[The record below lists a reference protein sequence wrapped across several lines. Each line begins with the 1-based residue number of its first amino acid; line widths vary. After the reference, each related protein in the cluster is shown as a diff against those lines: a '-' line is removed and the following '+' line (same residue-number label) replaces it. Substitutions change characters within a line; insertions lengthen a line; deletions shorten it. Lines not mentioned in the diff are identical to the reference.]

1 MAKVLVVDDQHDV
14 REIIAAAL
22 EDRGVEAVLAVD
34 GRAAL
39 MELARATVEGEPFD
53 VMLLDIVMPGV
64 DGWRVLAAVKANP
77 LWEEL
82 PIIVITGQAT
92 SVDDITRVT
101 KFDGVYAEKGAD
113 FLHFVVTMVDRLTSG
128 EE

>member
-1 MAKVLVVDDQHDV
+1 MPKALVVDDHHDV
-14 REIIAAAL
+14 RQLIAVAL
-22 EDRGVEAVLAVD
+22 EDRGVDVVLAPD

-39 MELARATVEGEPFD
+39 LELCKATVEETPFD

-92 SVDDITRVT
+92 SVQDITRVSEYN
-101 KFDGVYAEKGAD
+101 GVYAEKGAD
-113 FLHFVVTMVDRLTSG
+113 FLKFVVIMVDRLMQQ
-128 EE
+128 E

>member
-22 EDRGVEAVLAVD
+22 EDRGVEAVLAAN

-39 MELARATVEGEPFD
+39 MELARATVEDEPFD

-77 LWEEL
+77 LWEDL

-92 SVDDITRVT
+92 SVDDITRVS
-101 KFDGVYAEKGAD
+101 KLDGVYAEKGAD
-113 FLHFVVTMVDRLTSG
+113 FLKFVVTMVDRLTQVQ
-128 EE
+128 E